1 MGPQGRGSP
10 EGGPGVK
17 RGDTPLPGGLH
28 FDPNREGRRLRVPPF
43 CLSRAPSPRPPP
55 HRAAARRLRAGG
67 GPWPARRRRSPASTA
82 GRPGPGLGTGMPTGA
97 RLGTALRMSLQRKSS
112 KIHSSAGE
120 GRMGARRGWRLGGGG
135 RSEGSPGGGEEGASI
150 APPPPPCRLFQP
162 LSGLCGGPRG
172 SAAACRPGEAPPSPV
187 GGGQGAAEPRGAA
200 PGAPSPPLRSCL
212 RRCRGNK
219 NASPGGWAQ
228 RELARGDSGPGTES
242 EGPRCLQN
250 RHCDPAAC
258 PEPSALLRA
267 P

>member
-1 MGPQGRGSP
+1 MGT
-10 EGGPGVK
+10 GGK
-17 RGDTPLPGGLH
+17 KGDTPLPGGLP

-135 RSEGSPGGGEEGASI
+135 RSEGSPGGGGGRCLYSPAAASLPALPAPVGALRWSSGVGSRLQAGGSPPEPGGRRAGGGG
-150 APPPPPCRLFQP
+150 AP
-162 LSGLCGGPRG
+162 GGGPG
-172 SAAACRPGEAPPSPV
+172 SSE
-187 GGGQGAAEPRGAA
+187 
-200 PGAPSPPLRSCL
+200 SPPEELPQEVQGEQKRFPWWL
-212 RRCRGNK
+212 GTKGARKGRF
-219 NASPGGWAQ
+219 WAWH
-228 RELARGDSGPGTES
+228 RV
-242 EGPRCLQN
+242 
-250 RHCDPAAC
+250 
-258 PEPSALLRA
+258 
-267 P
+267 